1 MDARRRRF
9 SLALVGAT
17 VLALVVRFVYLAQ
30 IHGSPLLSILM
41 GDSRQYDEWAWRIA
55 RGQWLGTEVFYQA
68 PLYPYFL
75 AVVYRIAG
83 HEPAIVRAVQA
94 VMGAL
99 SCALLGLAGRR
110 FFDERTGITAALLLA
125 WYPPAIFF
133 DGLIQKS
140 SLDILLIAAILSL
153 VAVFQDERRWSWLAA
168 LGVATAALVLNRE
181 NARVVAPVVIAWL
194 LLGFREVSLRRR
206 AVWSAVFAAASL
218 AVLLPVGVRNYH
230 VGGEFLISTSQ
241 FGPNFYI
248 GNHAGASGSY
258 DPLVPGRGDP
268 VYEREDAT
276 RLASEAAGHALSPGE
291 VSNYWVGRA
300 FAFVREQPGRWLAL
314 LGKKVA
320 LTFNAREIADTE
332 SIEAYADYSWL
343 LRGLLW
349 LDFGVVLALAALGC
363 WTCRH
368 EWRRQLILYGFF
380 VTLALSVAAFYVVAR
395 YRHPLVPIVLLFA
408 AAGLVALAEAG
419 LARFQQ
425 RGNVR
430 KGRKG
435 APRARSAG
443 GPPAPER
450 DRGGPWLPG
459 FAIAGFVAIVANLPL
474 TPVRDATW
482 LNLGSMLLRTGRSA
496 EAVPVLQKAVA
507 VEPAYAD
514 AHFNLGVACRDTGRM
529 QASLDELAEAIRL
542 KPDYADAHNAL
553 GITLRGLG
561 RQPEALERFR
571 EAARLAPDSVEAH
584 TNLGLSLIEAGQA
597 NEAVLEQR
605 RAVAL
610 APDSPAV
617 HNNLGSALRAAGDIE
632 QAIAEYRRS
641 LALNADYAEAHG
653 NLALALVSTRN
664 FDEAL
669 RHFSEALRIA
679 RATRRNEVARQIEDA
694 IAETRA
700 MMTRP
705 VR

>member
-9 SLALVGAT
+9 SLALLGAT

-110 FFDERTGITAALLLA
+110 FFDERTGIAAALLLA
-125 WYPPAIFF
+125 CYPPAIFF

-181 NARVVAPVVIAWL
+181 NARVIAPVVIAWL

-206 AVWSAVFAAASL
+206 AAWSAVFAAASL
-218 AVLLPVGVRNYH
+218 AVLLPVGLRNYH

-258 DPLVPGRGDP
+258 EPLVPGRGDP

-291 VSNYWVGRA
+291 VSDYWVRRA
-300 FAFVREQPGRWLAL
+300 FAFIREQPGRWLAL
-314 LGKKVA
+314 FGKKVA

-380 VTLALSVAAFYVVAR
+380 VTLALSVAVFYVVAR
-395 YRHPLVPIVLLFA
+395 YRHPLVPIVLMFA
-408 AAGLVALAEAG
+408 AAGVVPLLDILATRQPKPLPG
-419 LARFQQ
+419 TAR
-425 RGNVR
+425 
-430 KGRKG
+430 
-435 APRARSAG
+435 RAKKRSWARRW
-443 GPPAPER
+443 A
-450 DRGGPWLPG
+450 PG
-459 FAIAGFVAIVANLPL
+459 FALAGAVAVAANLPL
-474 TPVRDATW
+474 KVTHDETW
-482 LNLGSMLLRTGRSA
+482 INLGSLLVQAGRSA
-496 EAVPVLQKAVA
+496 DAVPVLQKAA
-507 VEPAYAD
+507 AADPAYA
-514 AHFNLGVACRDTGRM
+514 APRFNLGLAYRDLGQPQ
-529 QASLDELAEAIRL
+529 QAVEAFSEAIRL

-561 RQPEALERFR
+561 RQSEALERFR

-610 APDSPAV
+610 APDSPRPTTISGA
-617 HNNLGSALRAAGDIE
+617 
-632 QAIAEYRRS
+632 RS
-641 LALNADYAEAHG
+641 G
-653 NLALALVSTRN
+653 
-664 FDEAL
+664 
-669 RHFSEALRIA
+669 
-679 RATRRNEVARQIEDA
+679 
-694 IAETRA
+694 
-700 MMTRP
+700 RP
-705 VR
+705 VTSNRPSPNTAGRWR